1 MAKKIKRSKI
11 FKKTLRQGFWKKQ
24 PKKKMVHKV
33 VAYQQQDKIISQ
45 ILSDGL
51 LELKTIKKTSGPG
64 TERLYIKNP

>member
-33 VAYQQQDKIISQ
+33 VAYQQQESEPITVLEIRRLAG
-45 ILSDGL
+45 ILSYVPQIPRHI
-51 LELKTIKKTSGPG
+51 T
-64 TERLYIKNP
+64 